1 MIIYAIKIKIIFKGL
16 NITIYD
22 LKPKFQNLLRPI
34 VQNLASKSY
43 TANQVTVWAWILS
56 FLGGIFVLLGLQS
69 KFFLLLIPFVMFIR
83 MALNAIDGMLAKEH
97 NMKTKKGAMLNELA
111 DVVSDAML
119 YLPFAFLI
127 NPIVVVLFVVI
138 SIFTEFIGVTSQA
151 VYDDRR
157 YDGPMGKSDRA
168 FVIGLISLLF
178 AFGLSSNI
186 LTIILAIATVLAILT
201 MINRWKRANKWI
213 S

>member
-1 MIIYAIKIKIIFKGL
+1 
-16 NITIYD
+16 
-22 LKPKFQNLLRPI
+22 
-34 VQNLASKSY
+34 
-43 TANQVTVWAWILS
+43 
-56 FLGGIFVLLGLQS
+56 
-69 KFFLLLIPFVMFIR
+69 MFIR

-127 NPIVVVLFVVI
+127 NPIIVVLFVVV
-138 SIFTEFIGVTSQA
+138 SIFTEFIGISSQA

-168 FVIGLISLLF
+168 FVIGFISLLF
-178 AFGLSSNI
+178 AFGLSSMLLN
-186 LTIILAIATVLAILT
+186 IILATALVLAVLT
-201 MINRWKRANKWI
+201 MVNRWNKANK
-213 S
+213 

>member
-1 MIIYAIKIKIIFKGL
+1 VIIYAIKIKIIFKGL

-201 MINRWKRANKWI
+201 MINRWKRANK
-213 S
+213 

>member
-201 MINRWKRANKWI
+201 MINRWKRANK
-213 S
+213 

>member
-1 MIIYAIKIKIIFKGL
+1 
-16 NITIYD
+16 
-22 LKPKFQNLLRPI
+22 
-34 VQNLASKSY
+34 
-43 TANQVTVWAWILS
+43 
-56 FLGGIFVLLGLQS
+56 
-69 KFFLLLIPFVMFIR
+69 MFIR

-97 NMKTKKGAMLNELA
+97 DMKTKKGAMLNELA

-127 NPIVVVLFVVI
+127 NPIIVVLFVVI
-138 SIFTEFIGVTSQA
+138 SIFTEFIGVTAQA

-178 AFGLSSNI
+178 VFAVPNTI
-186 LTIILAIATVLAILT
+186 LTIILAIATILAVVT
-201 MINRWKRANKWI
+201 MINRWKRANK
-213 S
+213 

>member
-22 LKPKFQNLLRPI
+22 LKPKFQDLLRPI
-34 VQNLASKSY
+34 VKNLASKSY

-56 FLGGIFVLLGLQS
+56 FIGGVFVLLGLQS

-186 LTIILAIATVLAILT
+186 LTIILAIATVLAVLT
-201 MINRWKRANKWI
+201 MINRWKRANK
-213 S
+213 